1 MSKPSAS
8 GHYYRRK
15 LPHFRSP
22 GCIYHARLSLHPKS
36 EYLHTAREFQIV
48 QDAII
53 YLHKR
58 NCIVLAWV
66 IMPNHVHIIFQ
77 PIPKT
82 DELSAW
88 CDYLEFNRVE
98 DILGSLK
105 KYTARR
111 INAIRKRTSR
121 PFWQRECFD
130 RIARNEKDL
139 DGLVDYVHANPI
151 RWELVPRPEDYP
163 WSPASTIYSGK
174 SEYRDWFNY

>member
-1 MSKPSAS
+1 M
-8 GHYYRRK
+8 
-15 LPHFRSP
+15 
-22 GCIYHARLSLHPKS
+22 
-36 EYLHTAREFQIV
+36 
-48 QDAII
+48 
-53 YLHKR
+53 
-58 NCIVLAWV
+58 LAWV